1 MKIVEAAR
9 VAVEMAKETLE
20 AAAATATAAEEKYR
34 PRQREAAAEAERSS
48 RSTSIWRHR
57 FKRCWWPWQEWSQE
71 SYAQPGR
78 PRQRGRVREE

>member
-34 PRQREAAAEAERSS
+34 PRQREAAAEEEEAEKD
-48 RSTSIWRHR
+48 T
-57 FKRCWWPWQEWSQE
+57 
-71 SYAQPGR
+71 
-78 PRQRGRVREE
+78 PRIAPDIS